1 MSANLVQT
9 NGYYNVSCNQIFEKQ
24 NACALC
30 SNIST
35 AQTIAPAT
43 PQLISYADA
52 PSAIFQGITF
62 NADKTIFTIS
72 DVGVYAVQAEIS
84 VDLSATLGLQA
95 SLELLINGLTNNGF
109 DVAYGNSTTVQNSIK
124 LTIKSFI
131 SNATGV
137 PQTISLRGTTTLGS
151 VQYRYANLAIFK
163 IASI

>member
-24 NACALC
+24 NAFAVC
-30 SNIST
+30 SNVAS
-35 AQTIAPAT
+35 AQTIVPAT
-43 PQLISYADA
+43 PQLISYTDA

-62 NADKTIFTIS
+62 NADKTVFTIS
-72 DVGVYAVQAEIS
+72 AVGVYAIQAEIS

-95 SLELLINGLTNNGF
+95 SFELLIDGLTNNGF
-109 DVAYGNSTTVQNSIK
+109 DIAYGNSTTVQNSIR

-131 SNATGV
+131 SSVSGL
-137 PQTISLRGTTTLGS
+137 PQTISLRGTTTLGN
-151 VQYRYANLAIFK
+151 VQYRYANLSIFK

>member
-24 NACALC
+24 NAFALC
-30 SNIST
+30 SNVPN
-35 AQTIAPAT
+35 AQTVVPGT
-43 PQLISYADA
+43 PQLISYNGA
-52 PSAIFQGITF
+52 PSAIFEGITF

-72 DVGVYAVQAEIS
+72 SVGVYAVQAEIS
-84 VDLSATLGLQA
+84 VDLPATAGCQA
-95 SLELLINGLTNNGF
+95 SLELVINGLTNNGF
-109 DVAYGNSTTVQNSIK
+109 DVAYANPTTAIGSVK

-131 SNATGV
+131 SSVSGA
-137 PQTISLRGTTTLGS
+137 PQTISLRASTLVGS